1 MKTSLTQP
9 HFRGRGI
16 VVGILIGLASVMVLV
31 GVVAIWL
38 NTVVYDTPTWRAT
51 SQEIIQDPAMQTQ
64 VSKYV
69 VDQLYN
75 SATVQNNVAGALPP
89 QLKGFAPAVT
99 SGLHQVA
106 VGASERLLA
115 TTPVQNLFVTASVEA
130 HDAFVRLIDNQA
142 KFAKLNNGQVTLDL
156 HPVLLQV
163 ADKAGFGAAAQN
175 NLAPTAGQIDVMN
188 SNQLSNVQ
196 TAVRIVHAISD
207 WALVIVVVLFAAAIW
222 LAQGYRRRA
231 LLWSAIGILVATL
244 VLIFVR
250 RILGENIV
258 NALVSDVAV
267 RPALIT
273 AWYIGTNVIGTIN
286 LTLLIVAILLVIG
299 VWLSGAGRM
308 STSVRKR
315 LAPWLVKPLY
325 AFGIPAVVLLIL
337 IVWGPLPVF
346 QKVIPVIIIAVL
358 AAVGI
363 EALRRQTIA
372 EHPQAPSA

>member
-1 MKTSLTQP
+1 MSTSLRQP
-9 HFRGRGI
+9 QFRGRGI
-16 VVGILIGLASVMVLV
+16 VVGVLIGLASVMVLV

-75 SATVQNNVAGALPP
+75 STTVQNDVAGALPP
-89 QLKGFAPAVT
+89 QFKSFAPAVT

-115 TTPVQNLFVTASVEA
+115 TKPVQNLFVTASVDA

-156 HPVLLQV
+156 HPLLLQV
-163 ADKAGFGAAAQN
+163 ADTAGFGAAAQN
-175 NLAPTAGQIDVMN
+175 ALAPTAGQIDVMN

-222 LAQGYRRRA
+222 LAHGYRRRA

-273 AWYIGTNVIGTIN
+273 AWYIGTNVIATIN

-299 VWLSGAGRM
+299 VWLSGAGRL
-308 STSVRKR
+308 STSVRNR
-315 LAPWLVKPLY
+315 LAPWIVKPLY
-325 AFGIPAVVLLIL
+325 AFGIPAVILFVLI
-337 IVWGPLPVF
+337 IWGPLPVF

-372 EHPQAPSA
+372 EHSQTPSA